1 MADNVNIKVTVDQGI
16 KVAENGFKNL
26 STTVKDLDYQWRKQ
40 IISTSGLLKN
50 LSEVDKQSKQLN
62 LTYKQNVDLTAQ
74 IFQVQERA
82 KNGFTSMSKSL
93 HEITQNSNRSQ
104 QAFVSLAYIIQD
116 LPYGI
121 RGVANNITQLSQ
133 VLGTPIWLNLA
144 ISGITSLAVVMSNM
158 RDTTKEA
165 NEAVKDF
172 FSQFTAEKLDISGL
186 QSFRDRVAGDMESAE
201 KAIKYRS
208 SRVAPTKETM
218 GTEFEKIVGAANL
231 TKEYVDIMNQ
241 KSRDEI
247 AINKEI
253 LKDIDSKISKQ
264 KQLNDLIEKYGMF
277 IQEKPDKSGR
287 TKKDKLDPLDM
298 SVSTGTE
305 NENWNRM
312 FDINFRRQEQIA
324 LRKKKKGSDSDLEE
338 SARMYDNLFFNP
350 MKDGFN
356 DLNSV
361 IRNELFGTL
370 DEMKNRFGVVGAS
383 IIQALNAVVA
393 KLIEVAIASAI
404 VTIATG
410 GTVSFGTAFSAIS
423 SGTSSAGPLILGGR
437 GGQKIADN
445 MATGGT
451 RGLQRIQV
459 IGETRLAGNDI
470 LITYR
475 SAEAKQNLARIG

>member
-1 MADNVNIKVTVDQGI
+1 MADNSVNIKVTVDNGV
-16 KVAENGFKNL
+16 KVAEKSFKDL

-40 IISTSGLLKN
+40 TISTSGLLKN
-50 LSEVDKQSKQLN
+50 LSEVENQSKKLN

-74 IFQVQERA
+74 VFQVQERA

-93 HEITQNSNRSQ
+93 HELTQNSNRSQ
-104 QAFVSLAYIIQD
+104 QGFVALAYIIQD

-172 FSQFTAEKLDISGL
+172 FSQFTAEKLDITGL
-186 QSFRDRVAGDMESAE
+186 QSFRDRVAGDIKSAE
-201 KAIKYRS
+201 QAIKYRS
-208 SRVAPTKETM
+208 GRIAPTKETM
-218 GTEFEKIVGAANL
+218 GTEFEKIVGSANL
-231 TKEYVDIMNQ
+231 TKEYVDLMNK
-241 KSRDEI
+241 KSKDEI

-277 IQEKPDKSGR
+277 IQEKPDKEKNR
-287 TKKDKLDPLDM
+287 RKDKLDPLDM

-312 FDINFRRQEQIA
+312 FDVNFRRQEQIA

-338 SARMYDNLFFNP
+338 EARMYDNLFFNP

-361 IRNELFGTL
+361 IRNELFGSL
-370 DEMKNRFGVVGAS
+370 DEMKNKFGVLGAS
-383 IIQALNAVVA
+383 IIQALNSVIA
-393 KLIEVAIASAI
+393 KLLETAIMASI
-404 VTIATG
+404 VSIATG
-410 GTVSFGTAFSAIS
+410 GSTSFIGAFTSIASGTA
-423 SGTSSAGPLILGGR
+423 SAGSMIMGSNRMANQMVMGG
-437 GGQKIADN
+437 GA
-445 MATGGT
+445 
-451 RGLQRIQV
+451 QV
-459 IGETRLAGNDI
+459 IQIVGESRIKDDHI
-470 LITYR
+470 LIQYKR
-475 SAEAKQNLARIG
+475 ANSVRKAVRA